1 MEIVKVLQVVGFK
14 NSGKTTLM
22 LELLKQAD
30 QKGIT
35 VSTVKHHGHSG
46 GLEMPSSDTDSMRFF
61 EKGASCSIVF
71 GDGVVQ
77 VHQRKQKATLA
88 ELVAFASAE
97 NPDLVLIEGFKDGP
111 YEKIVLLRSAEDWLE
126 LQKLEQIALVIAPNM
141 LKLDNVPV
149 ILQNDSKQLYFW
161 FTNWMDGDS
170 NEGL

>member
-1 MEIVKVLQVVGFK
+1 MAAVRVLQVVGFK

-22 LELLKQAD
+22 LDLLKQAT
-30 QKGIT
+30 QRGMA
-35 VSTVKHHGHSG
+35 VSTVKHHGHG
-46 GLEMPSSDTDSMRFF
+46 GALEMPSNETDSMRFF
-61 EKGASCSIVF
+61 QKGASCSIVY

-77 VHQRKQKATLA
+77 IHQRKKQATLA

-97 NPDLVLIEGFKDGP
+97 NPELVLVEGFKEAH

-126 LQKLEQIALVIAPNM
+126 LQKLEHIALVIAPEL

-149 ILQNDSKQLYFW
+149 ILQNDSKKLYFW

-170 NEGL
+170 NEGI